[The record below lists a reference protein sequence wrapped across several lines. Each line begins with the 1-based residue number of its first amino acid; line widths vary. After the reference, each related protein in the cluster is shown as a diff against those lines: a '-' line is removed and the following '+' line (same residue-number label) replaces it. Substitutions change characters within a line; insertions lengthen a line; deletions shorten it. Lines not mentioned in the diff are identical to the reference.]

1 MIIFIQDLNYPITMK
16 KTGTLLLLFLVHFAG
31 AQDLFDKIFVNQAWL
46 LEHQNDKNLVL
57 LHVADPDNYKK
68 GHIKNAQLVV
78 PDEYTVTRGDLRW
91 ELPDVNKLDSTLRAK
106 GITNETINVL
116 YYGGDLFAPTFRLY
130 FTLDYLGLGNNTF
143 ILDGGLP
150 GWLAKKQAVTTDIPE
165 TTGTRAG
172 KLSLKPNSNLLAM
185 KDEVLARSQKSS
197 TCIIDA
203 RKPDYYS
210 GQKDGDGRYQRS
222 GHIARAVNVTWT
234 DLLDKHKFL
243 KSKED
248 LEKYF
253 FEAGVGEQKKV
264 ITYCHVGLRA
274 TVLYT
279 IAKALGYQA
288 QLYDGSFNEWDKL
301 DSQYLVETGN

>member
-1 MIIFIQDLNYPITMK
+1 M
-16 KTGTLLLLFLVHFAG
+16 LFLTQIVN
-31 AQDLFDKIFVNQAWL
+31 AQELFDKIFVDQQWL
-46 LEHQNDKNLVL
+46 LGRKGDKNLVL
-57 LHVADPDNYKK
+57 LHVADPDNYES
-68 GHIKNAQLVV
+68 GHIENAQLVV
-78 PDEYTVTRGDLRW
+78 PDEYTVTVGDLRW
-91 ELPDVNKLDSTLRAK
+91 EVPDLNTLDATLRSK

-130 FTLDYLGLGNNTF
+130 FTMDYLGLGDNTF

-150 GWLAKKQAVTTDIPE
+150 GWVAKKQPLTTEIPE
-165 TTGTRAG
+165 ITSTREG
-172 KLSLKPNSNLLAM
+172 KLSLKPNNDFLVM
-185 KDEVLARSQKSS
+185 KDEVLTRSQQPS

-222 GHIARAVNVTWT
+222 GHITGAVNVTWT
-234 DLLDKHKFL
+234 DLMDKNKFL
-243 KSKED
+243 KNKED
-248 LEKYF
+248 LRKYF
-253 FEAGVGEQKKV
+253 SEAGVEDQKKV

-279 IAKALGYQA
+279 IAKALGYKA

-301 DSQYLVETGN
+301 DSKYLVETGN